1 MRYKLLC
8 NFEVGNVLVA
18 WRYVSLVVKTVH
30 APKPGHW
37 VSSPLPSRRQA
48 KLFCTPENT
57 PPATLAPV
65 PHPLRPEPPP
75 LWSPALLCLCPAA
88 LPKTQSFFLLLL
100 LLLFIL
106 LYFTQCQC
114 TFLSSSHFMPTCL
127 SSYLGFKSLV
137 DFQKFSPNPLPVLNI
152 VMHSRCQLVVQLRS
166 PKPSVATI
174 LKLHG
179 EIMSNNTEQSYFL
192 TSYPFPPLKQVLD
205 EKRAQ

>member
-1 MRYKLLC
+1 MCWLLG
-8 NFEVGNVLVA
+8 VMSVWW
-18 WRYVSLVVKTVH
+18 WRLFTLRSQVIEYLLPCHPGARPGFS
-30 APKPGHW
+30 APPRTPHLP
-37 VSSPLPSRRQA
+37 PLL
-48 KLFCTPENT
+48 LF
-57 PPATLAPV
+57 PPPPV
-65 PHPLRPEPPP
+65 PNHPLCEAQRC
-75 LWSPALLCLCPAA
+75 SASAQQHCLRHRAGSE
-88 LPKTQSFFLLLL
+88 SFFLLL

-192 TSYPFPPLKQVLD
+192 TSYPFPPLKQVLIKKNQM
-205 EKRAQ
+205 KRGHNSAQ